1 MRALQVEFPCNGVCV
16 NFQHEGGIYR
26 GEWDLHQL
34 GEVGLVPGGGLGFG
48 SAVCLLVV
56 AVPPPHVAGRSTG
69 SASTDLAFSS
79 SCRYVAT
86 KSQVEPSYSL
96 ASRPRSWAGRWPL
109 GPLGLGSGPAWSTCQ
124 IDPRGDDDFVIW
136 STSPYHPLKC
146 SNLVPKFLKS
156 NKH

>member
-1 MRALQVEFPCNGVCV
+1 MVCV
-16 NFQHEGGIYR
+16 STFNMR
-26 GEWDLHQL
+26 GVFIGVNGTSTNL
-34 GEVGLVPGGGLGFG
+34 GKSVW
-48 SAVCLLVV
+48 CQVV
-56 AVPPPHVAGRSTG
+56 AGQPSHVAGRSTG

-96 ASRPRSWAGRWPL
+96 ASRPRSWAGRWLL